1 MSAAQTDERM
11 NPTPIFGRPAPPPR
25 GVIPFCVLLALVL
38 GGAAGPPSPAGP
50 ELKAGAAVEREL
62 KGGETHVY
70 PIDLQAGQFLRVS
83 VQEQGVDVEVVLL
96 DPRGAFVTGS
106 DWLCFGDKQ
115 SLEDLAAVVAM
126 PGRYLLE
133 VRSGNKA
140 AQPGRYRLEVL
151 ALRTAE
157 AGDAL
162 RSEAARATWDGLHAS
177 PPESGRAQLERALG
191 LWDRLGERRRMA
203 EALFRLG
210 DLHADHPE
218 ERETAVEDY
227 LRSAS
232 LWNELSDPEA
242 KSWRST
248 TLNRLGTQLKELGR
262 RDEARKVYEEAA
274 AISGGLR
281 DANHQ
286 AASLNNLGLLAL
298 DQGETQ
304 RAATVLLEAAQK
316 ARQGDDKASQAG
328 ILSSLGNAYLQMAEG
343 QAALRQYQEA
353 LVLTRA
359 VADADVEARVENDL
373 GDAYYL
379 LGDMDATLEHLQAA
393 LRIYR
398 RIGRRTE
405 ARALINLGDAL
416 LRLSRFADARQ
427 AFDQALMVAR
437 AVKDRETEC
446 LALGRQAGLLLSL
459 NRPAEGL
466 APAEEALRLA
476 QGFPER
482 ELAAVYT
489 LGKIHR
495 EIGETE
501 KARQELERSW
511 TLARKRGEPFLEA
524 DIDLSL
530 AKLEQVEGHPLQA
543 LDRARSAVEIVESL
557 RTRVS
562 DQRLRTSFLAIQQI
576 SYEIYID
583 LLMAAAPGGTPDPER
598 VAAAFAV
605 SERARAR
612 SLLDILGEAGTDIR
626 TGADPALLERE
637 RRLRDEVNAR
647 DGIRLHLLAQA
658 QPDRK
663 ELEEA
668 ERKLGDAL
676 AQYGQ
681 VQADLKSGSP
691 AYAALTQPQPLSVAE
706 IQAQILDGK
715 ALLLEYALGDKRSFL
730 WAVTPEAVRS
740 FELPARGRIEPLAR
754 RYYELLTAR
763 NQHPAGETLQAWKQR
778 IERADAEAERAGRDL
793 SRVILGPVEPLLGD
807 RPLLIVADG
816 ALQYIPF
823 AALPVAS
830 KGIPLAA
837 RHDVVSL
844 PSASALAVLRHEIRG
859 RPRAPKALALFADP
873 VFQATDERLAS
884 LPGRRRPGKVARMN
898 LASATRDGWNPSE
911 PRQGDEE
918 RPAFR
923 RLPSSAREAR
933 AIAALV
939 PPGQRLLALGF
950 DASRARALSP
960 ELAQYRDLHFAT
972 HGVLDSRRPEL
983 SKLVL
988 SLYDAKG
995 KPEDGFLRLN
1005 DIYNLRLDA
1014 DLVVLSACRTALGQ
1028 EIRGEGL
1035 VGLTRG
1041 FMYAG
1046 AARVLASLWSVE
1058 DRATADLMAS
1068 FYRHRLREGLPPA
1081 TALRRAQLEIAR
1093 QPGRKSPYYWA
1104 GFSLQGEWH

>member
-1 MSAAQTDERM
+1 M
-11 NPTPIFGRPAPPPR
+11 NPTSAFGRPAPHPR

-38 GGAAGPPSPAGP
+38 GGAAGAPSPAGP
-50 ELKAGAAVEREL
+50 ELKAGVTVEREL

-83 VQEQGVDVEVVLL
+83 VQEQGIDVEVVLL

-106 DWLCFGDKQ
+106 DWLSFGDKQ
-115 SLEDLAAVVAM
+115 ALEDLAAVVAT
-126 PGRYLLE
+126 PGRYLLK
-133 VRSGNKA
+133 VRSGDKA
-140 AQPGRYRLEVL
+140 ALPGRYRLEVL

-157 AGDAL
+157 GDDTF
-162 RSEAARATWDGLHAS
+162 RSEATRATWDGLHAS
-177 PPESGRAQLERALG
+177 PPESGKAQLERALG

-203 EALFRLG
+203 EALVDLG
-210 DLHADHPE
+210 DIHADNLD

-227 LRSAS
+227 LRSAA
-232 LWNELSDPEA
+232 LWSELTDPEA

-248 TLNRLGTQLKELGR
+248 TLNRLGNQLKELGR
-262 RDEARKVYEEAA
+262 RDEARKVYEEAV

-316 ARQGDDKASQAG
+316 ARQGDDKVTQANT
-328 ILSSLGNAYLQMAEG
+328 LSNLGLAYLQMAEG
-343 QAALRQYQEA
+343 QAALRQYREA
-353 LVLTRA
+353 LVLARA
-359 VADADVEARVENDL
+359 VASSGIEAQVENNL
-373 GDAYYL
+373 GDTYHL
-379 LGDMDATLEHLQAA
+379 LGDMDAALEHFHAA
-393 LRIYR
+393 LQIDR
-398 RIGRRTE
+398 RLGRHTEE
-405 ARALINLGDAL
+405 ARVLLNLGDSL
-416 LRLSRFADARQ
+416 QRLRRFAEARQ
-427 AFDQALMVAR
+427 AFDQALAVAR
-437 AVKDRETEC
+437 ALKDREIESFS
-446 LALGRQAGLLLSL
+446 LDRQAALFLSL

-466 APAEEALRLA
+466 APAEEALRLS
-476 QGFPER
+476 QGFPAHEIG
-482 ELAAVYT
+482 AVYT

-495 EIGETE
+495 EIGEMK
-501 KARQELERSW
+501 KARAELERAW
-511 TLARKRGEPFLEA
+511 RLARERSEPSLEA
-524 DIDLSL
+524 DVDLSL
-530 AKLEQVEGHPLQA
+530 AKLEQIEGHPLQA
-543 LDRARSAVEIVESL
+543 LDRARSAIEIDESL

-562 DQRLRTSFLAIQQI
+562 DQRLRTSFLATRQI

-598 VAAAFAV
+598 VSAAFAV

-647 DGIRLHLLAQA
+647 DGFRLKLLAQA

-663 ELEEA
+663 DLAEA

-676 AQYGQ
+676 AQYSQ

-691 AYAALTQPQPLSVAE
+691 AYAALTQPQPLSLAE

-730 WAVTPEAVRS
+730 WAVTPDAVRS
-740 FELPARGRIEPLAR
+740 FELPARGLIEPLAR

-778 IERADAEAERAGRDL
+778 IERADAEAERTGRDL
-793 SRVILGPVEPLLGD
+793 SRVILGPVERLLGD

-823 AALPVAS
+823 AALPVSS
-830 KGIPLAA
+830 KGVPLAA

-844 PSASALAVLRHEIRG
+844 PSASALAVLRREIRD
-859 RPRAPKALALFADP
+859 RPRAPKALAIFGDP

-884 LPGRRRPGKVARMN
+884 VPGKRRPGKVARMN
-898 LASATRDGWNPSE
+898 LAAATRDGWNPSE

-918 RPAFR
+918 RPTFR

-939 PPGQRLLALGF
+939 PPAQRLLALGF

-988 SLYDAKG
+988 SLFDAKG

-1068 FYRHRLREGLPPA
+1068 FYRDRLRQRLPPA